1 MSVIHAPIALFV
13 YNRPEH
19 TRRTLESISRNEG
32 AENTRLFIFADGLRE
47 NAIQQERDQLDEVRR
62 LIRQR
67 LWCGSVEI
75 VESGENLG
83 LRQSICGGIETVLQ
97 SFGRVIVLEDD
108 LETSPG
114 FLRYMNDAL
123 GLYEEDEKVFQVSG
137 FMVKNRPWAT
147 ATGFLRVSSSWG
159 WGTWQRA
166 WKHYRSDADNL
177 LEEVKRKGQSAF
189 DLDGFSFHFDE
200 LERNASGNLN
210 TWAVRWYASIFLND
224 GLCLYSRRTLVRN
237 LGFDGTGI
245 HCHDDET
252 NYHQKLKLAQRV
264 KVIKQPLAESK
275 VYLKAMQLHYRQLL
289 RLWTGTRFRDRLRSK
304 IRRTLGAKQK
314 LKE

>member
-1 MSVIHAPIALFV
+1 VIHAPIALFV

-19 TRRTLESISRNEG
+19 TRRTLEAISRNTG

-47 NAIQQERDQLDEVRR
+47 NASQQERDQLDEVRR

-67 LWCGSVEI
+67 PWCGSAEI
-75 VESGENLG
+75 VESSENLG
-83 LRQSICGGIETVLQ
+83 LRQSICSGIDTVLQ
-97 SFGRVIVLEDD
+97 SFERVIVLEDD

-123 GLYEEDEKVFQVSG
+123 ELYKEDEQVFQVSG
-137 FMVKNRPWAT
+137 FMVKNRPWAP

-166 WKHYRSDADNL
+166 WKHYRTDAENL
-177 LEEVKRKGQSAF
+177 LEEVKRKGQSSF

-200 LERNASGNLN
+200 LERNVSGNLN
-210 TWAVRWYASIFLND
+210 TWAVRWYASIFLHD
-224 GLCLYSRRTLVRN
+224 GLCLYPRKTLVRN

-245 HCHDDET
+245 HCFDDET
-252 NYHQKLKLAQRV
+252 DYHRKLKLAQRV
-264 KVIKQPLAESK
+264 RVTKQPLAESK
-275 VYLKAMQLHYRQLL
+275 VYLNAMQAHYRQLL
-289 RLWTGTRFRDRLRSK
+289 RQWTGTRLRDRVRSK
-304 IRRTLGAKQK
+304 IRRTLGVKQ
-314 LKE
+314 